1 MVPSDTVMK
10 IYISDLPPPRKRPQ
24 NFSPSM
30 EDLTHPYTKLGKAQ
44 SLKFRHSENE
54 LVDDDCDAGRH
65 LACAK
70 LGLVELA
77 YLRKIA

>member
-1 MVPSDTVMK
+1 
-10 IYISDLPPPRKRPQ
+10 
-24 NFSPSM
+24 M